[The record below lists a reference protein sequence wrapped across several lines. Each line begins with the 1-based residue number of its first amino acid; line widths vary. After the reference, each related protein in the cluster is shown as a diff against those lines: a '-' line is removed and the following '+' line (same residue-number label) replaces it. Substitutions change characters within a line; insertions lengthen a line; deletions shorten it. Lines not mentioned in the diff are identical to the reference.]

1 MTEVEK
7 KQSFMES
14 MQDQDVKQK
23 MTVFATLILEV
34 YRVLMGAMLIIF
46 VPQSCG
52 GQICTMSDNFNRDD
66 SGATKSAF
74 AINLLTLS
82 SFLFLYKIEVT
93 RENKMIEYLNVNPEK
108 SRDNDSVEESLV
120 LLDKSKKEEIWKL
133 DGDYKKA
140 GYFCMGTFSINSIIS
155 LVIIFQNYLNDKT
168 ITVLLTNLLFLG
180 LKINDVFTV
189 VNTEKNIFLS
199 SYLTRKIQYNDIDP
213 DHIGKQDED
222 IEAPS
227 DETISSLPPA
237 PPSDQQLKESE
248 SELQTIDLTDKPAE
262 KPEEKPVEKPEEKPA
277 EKPEEKPAEKPEEKP
292 VEKPEDKP
300 AEKDAKMLFSP

>member
-1 MTEVEK
+1 MTDIEK
-7 KQSFMES
+7 KQSFMDS

-23 MTVFATLILEV
+23 MTVFATLLLEV

-46 VPQSCG
+46 VPQSCD
-52 GQICTMSDNFNRDD
+52 GQICTMTDNFNRDD
-66 SGATKSAF
+66 SGVTKSAF

-82 SFLFLYKIEVT
+82 SFLYLYKIEVT

-155 LVIIFQNYLNDKT
+155 LVVIFQNYLNDKT
-168 ITVLLTNLLFLG
+168 FTVLLTNLLFLS

-213 DHIGKQDED
+213 DHIGKPDQD
-222 IEAPS
+222 IESPAPS
-227 DETISSLPPA
+227 DETVSSLPP
-237 PPSDQQLKESE
+237 PPPQQEIKETE
-248 SELQTIDLTDKPAE
+248 NGLQTIELTDTQEETPAE
-262 KPEEKPVEKPEEKPA
+262 KSEEKPA
-277 EKPEEKPAEKPEEKP
+277 EKPEEKPAEKPA
-292 VEKPEDKP
+292 EKPE
-300 AEKDAKMLFSP
+300 EKSEE

>member
-1 MTEVEK
+1 MTDIEK
-7 KQSFMES
+7 EESFMES
-14 MQDQDVKQK
+14 MQDQDSKQK
-23 MTVFATLILEV
+23 MTVFATLVLEV

-46 VPQSCG
+46 VPQSCD
-52 GQICTMSDNFNRDD
+52 GQICSISDNFNRDD
-66 SGATKSAF
+66 YGVTKSAF
-74 AINLLTLS
+74 AFNLLTLS

-133 DGDYKKA
+133 DGDYKNA

-155 LVIIFQNYLNDKT
+155 LVVILQNYLNDKT
-168 ITVLLTNLLFLG
+168 FTVLLTNLLFLS

-213 DHIGKQDED
+213 DHIDKSPTD
-222 IEAPS
+222 IETSS
-227 DETISSLPPA
+227 DQKTDYAILPPT
-237 PPSDQQLKESE
+237 PEKE
-248 SELQTIDLTDKPAE
+248 
-262 KPEEKPVEKPEEKPA
+262 EEK
-277 EKPEEKPAEKPEEKP
+277 
-292 VEKPEDKP
+292 
-300 AEKDAKMLFSP
+300 